1 MDIKIN
7 PMIRRLLALIGIR
20 FVITLMFGMLS
31 SGLQGQNFN
40 KENKPKTLS
49 VFVGLGAGTFYAA
62 PRPFTDSLVDQ
73 MMPVASLGLEKRLGG
88 HFSVKSQVGFQAFGN
103 KEYSISE
110 EIVKPL
116 YRGISYAWEFTP
128 TFNLMPDHHH
138 LNRSKMD
145 FTLGV
150 GIGYLANYTAEK
162 FIFQNKEYTFNFL
175 DHSAYIPIRSS
186 IIFRIDS
193 WSDLAVEGV
202 FFHTFLEEGSSIS
215 SFNQYG
221 DHFAQVN
228 LVYRRLIN

>member
-1 MDIKIN
+1 
-7 PMIRRLLALIGIR
+7 MIRRPLALLGIR

-31 SGLQGQNFN
+31 SGLQGQNFY

-49 VFVGLGAGTFYAA
+49 VFIGLGAGTFYAA
-62 PRPFTDSLVDQ
+62 PRPYTDSLVDQ
-73 MMPVASLGLEKRLGG
+73 MMPALSLGLEKRLGG
-88 HFSVKSQVGFQAFGN
+88 HISIKSQASFQAFGN

-110 EIVKPL
+110 ETVKPL
-116 YRGISYAWEFTP
+116 YQGISYAWELTP
-128 TFNLMPDHHH
+128 KFNLMPNHHH

-145 FTLGV
+145 FSLGV
-150 GIGYLANYTAEK
+150 GVGYLANYTAEK
-162 FIFQNKEYTFNFL
+162 FTFQDKEYTFNFL
-175 DHSAYIPIRSS
+175 EHSAYIPIRSS
-186 IIFRIDS
+186 ISFSIDS

-228 LVYRRLIN
+228 LVYRRLIK